1 MTAIASVGA
10 QVKHFAASPVV
21 KAVAITLGVY
31 FLLMATQILPMFGI
45 TSRPDLTLRYER
57 DSGIIFALLSSE
69 LQSASR
75 ITHLVLGPLLCTL
88 LILRACEKS
97 TVPRKLEPVVIG
109 ILVAS
114 FVTLWVI
121 VWARA
126 SPTWINVNSIWQVL
140 GVQAIFMSSTLAWLI
155 VWRSGYFTH
164 SSLVIVSCY
173 LLIFTLSLSFWVCVP
188 LLVTGA
194 ATPIQ
199 AIEYF
204 SRHLSIRL
212 SLAGILFWAIG
223 IYASALNEKINWQ
236 IALLAIG
243 LAISWAVYGR
253 FFLLAGMSRN
263 AYFGLLNISDHTV
276 WALSL
281 GVIYIFHAA
290 SQARIER
297 RNQEI
302 QQRANLEASYAEARA
317 LTLSAQ
323 IEPHFLFNTL
333 AHVLR
338 LKNTNHSH
346 GKVLLSALIGYFDAA
361 LPRLRSEKTTLRDE
375 LVLVEA
381 YLSIL
386 QQRMNERLSFFIDA
400 PEAACEH
407 PFPRMMLLT
416 LVENAYKHGLMP
428 LPLGGSIF
436 ISARRL
442 GEFLHVEVADNG
454 RGFNDQTTGGTGVGL
469 ANIRARLNTSFG
481 NRASLELKLRDP
493 HGISAVLIIPILTS
507 D

>member
-1 MTAIASVGA
+1 MNAIASLGA
-10 QVKHFAASPVV
+10 QAKHFATSPVV

-45 TSRPDLTLRYER
+45 TSRPDFAFRSEP
-57 DSGIIFALLSSE
+57 DSGIIFVLLSPE
-69 LQSASR
+69 LQSASCM
-75 ITHLVLGPLLCTL
+75 THFILGPLLCIL
-88 LILRACEKS
+88 LMLRACEKS
-97 TVPRKLEPVVIG
+97 KVSRKLEPVVIG
-109 ILVAS
+109 VLVAS
-114 FVTLWVI
+114 FVSLWLI
-121 VWARA
+121 VWERA
-126 SPTWINVNSIWQVL
+126 SPTWIDVNSIWQVL
-140 GVQAIFMSSTLAWLI
+140 SVQAIFMISTLGWLI
-155 VWRSGYFTH
+155 VWRGEYFTPKTIM
-164 SSLVIVSCY
+164 IVVCY
-173 LLIFTLSLSFWVCVP
+173 RLLTLLEMSFWVCVP
-188 LLVTGA
+188 PLVSGT

-199 AIEYF
+199 AIEFF
-204 SRHLSIRL
+204 SRHLSIGF
-212 SLAGILFWAIG
+212 SLAGILFLAIG
-223 IYASALNEKINWQ
+223 VCASAPRENMNPRT
-236 IALLAIG
+236 ALLASS
-243 LAISWAVYGR
+243 LAVLWAVYEQ
-253 FFLLAGMSRN
+253 FFIFAGMHSN
-263 AYFGLLNISDHTV
+263 VYFSLLNLSDHIL

-290 SQARIER
+290 SQASRER
-297 RNQEI
+297 RSQEI
-302 QQRANLEASYAEARA
+302 QNLVNIEASYAEARA

-338 LKNTNHSH
+338 LKNTNHKK
-346 GKVLLSALIGYFDAA
+346 GKLLLSSLIGYFEAA
-361 LPRLRSEKTTLRDE
+361 LPRLRSEKTTLQDE

-386 QQRMNERLSFFIDA
+386 QQRMNERLSFSIDV
-400 PEAACEH
+400 PEDAREY

-442 GEFLHVEVADNG
+442 GEFLHVEVADTG

-469 ANIRARLNTSFG
+469 ANIRARLKTSFG
-481 NRASLELKLRDP
+481 DRASLELKLRDP